1 MSMQLEGPAPDV
13 VVEEL
18 RPGLRHLLDAV
29 DAVLA
34 VPITEGAEGPRL
46 RLALARDR
54 FRRAVSPGSLEA

>member
-1 MSMQLEGPAPDV
+1 MTQLERPAPGV

-18 RPGLRHLLDAV
+18 RPGLQRLLDAV

-46 RLALARDR
+46 RLALARER
-54 FRRAVSPGSLEA
+54 FLQATAVRSGGL